1 MGGKGGVIAAAVL
14 HMKDQR
20 DIQYTRFQIC
30 ILAVRPENMEN
41 IFRGGKLCHGRMNK
55 QAGSI
60 MVMLVRLVSVDR

>member
-30 ILAVRPENMEN
+30 ILAVRPENMR
-41 IFRGGKLCHGRMNK
+41 IFSAVESSATGG
-55 QAGSI
+55 
-60 MVMLVRLVSVDR
+60 